1 MEFREKQIETFI
13 EETRKI
19 AKTIGM
25 VPSPRT
31 GNMVD
36 EDEYISGIIGEV
48 EERLIDLSSARITI
62 LNYLNQQVDSGNG
75 EAFNRMR
82 EEFLK
87 INLWVR
93 GIEIEVLGKPAID
106 ETSINPDT
114 DKPIVNPLELQEVA
128 QQ

>member
-48 EERLIDLSSARITI
+48 E
-62 LNYLNQQVDSGNG
+62 
-75 EAFNRMR
+75 
-82 EEFLK
+82 
-87 INLWVR
+87 
-93 GIEIEVLGKPAID
+93 
-106 ETSINPDT
+106 
-114 DKPIVNPLELQEVA
+114 
-128 QQ
+128 

>member
-1 MEFREKQIETFI
+1 MEFREKQIEMFI

-62 LNYLNQQVDSGNG
+62 LNYLVG
-75 EAFNRMR
+75 
-82 EEFLK
+82 LK
-87 INLWVR
+87 SR
-93 GIEIEVLGKPAID
+93 
-106 ETSINPDT
+106 
-114 DKPIVNPLELQEVA
+114 
-128 QQ
+128 